1 MKTHHEVEQELARL
15 ERLVP
20 HIISDQGERSEEILG
35 FHVAS
40 LLHSADV
47 AEHPLIRARTAA
59 LVQRCHVAAG
69 EYDDAAAGHR
79 LPPIQPQPA

>member
-20 HIISDQGERSEEILG
+20 HIISDQGDRAEEILG

-40 LLHSADV
+40 LLHSA
-47 AEHPLIRARTAA
+47 AASERALILARTALLA
-59 LVQRCHVAAG
+59 QRCQAATT
-69 EYDDAAAGHR
+69 AGHDAMP
-79 LPPIQPQPA
+79 LHPQLA